1 MLLWDWDWIISY
13 IDNFAWICICG
24 MRSTSGH
31 NIMSNY
37 NNTSGFWQ
45 LAVRT
50 QRNHFFGQEMFCAY
64 FHLKEPSL
72 VTPPP
77 PSPSFFFLHFLL
89 SKFIIIIIIF
99 LNLKNLFDNQ
109 NQIEKK
115 NWFQISIYKGNWKQL
130 FTYFQFLK

>member
-1 MLLWDWDWIISY
+1 
-13 IDNFAWICICG
+13 
-24 MRSTSGH
+24 
-31 NIMSNY
+31 MSNY

-72 VTPPP
+72 VNPPP
-77 PSPSFFFLHFLL
+77 PPPPLFFFLHFLL
-89 SKFIIIIIIF
+89 SKFIIIIIIIIF

-109 NQIEKK
+109 NQIENK
-115 NWFQISIYKGNWKQL
+115 NWFQISIYKGIENN
-130 FTYFQFLK
+130 FLPIFNF